1 MISSAVLG
9 AAAGLGGWALLAQA
23 RVAPG
28 RGLIDDAL
36 GRCDITATPPEATP
50 GRLVRA
56 SFYSAHRGRT
66 VGYMLAFPPK
76 VRPGAKLPVCLV
88 LHGHG
93 ASERDAFE
101 ALNYHRVLAASV
113 AAKVPPFVLASI
125 AGGDGYWHPRGAT
138 GAPGRQKADDPFG
151 MLRDDFPVVLA
162 QHGLPVDRFGVIG
175 WSMGGFGALLAVA
188 EAPDLFIAAAASSP
202 ALWSSYDD
210 ARSANATA
218 FGSEE
223 EWKRW
228 GDLLGRSDR
237 LRGRV
242 RVDCGS
248 SDAFAPTV
256 AALGERLPDAVT
268 LAKGCH
274 DVAFWRSVAPAQ
286 LRFVGAAL
294 AKRT

>member
-1 MISSAVLG
+1 MISSGVLG

-36 GRCDITATPPEATP
+36 GRCDISATPAEAAP
-50 GRLVRA
+50 GLVVRA
-56 SFYSAHRGRT
+56 SFYSARRRRS
-66 VGYMLAFPPK
+66 VGYMLAYPPK
-76 VRPGAKLPVCLV
+76 VRAGTKLPVCLV
-88 LHGHG
+88 LHGRG

-101 ALNYHRVLAASV
+101 GLNYHRVLAASV

-125 AGGDGYWHPRGAT
+125 AGGDGYWHPREGAS
-138 GAPGRQKADDPFG
+138 GDEKGDDPFG
-151 MLRDDFPVVLA
+151 MLTDDFPVVLA
-162 QHGLPVDRFGVIG
+162 QHGLPVNRFGVIG

-188 EAPDLFIAAAASSP
+188 EAPDLFVAAAASSP
-202 ALWSSYDD
+202 AIWSSYGD
-210 ARSANATA
+210 AHAANAEA

-228 GDLLGRSDR
+228 GDLLGRADR
-237 LRGRV
+237 LKGRV
-242 RVDCGS
+242 RVDCGE

-256 AALGERLPDAVT
+256 AALGERVPDAVT
-268 LAKGCH
+268 IAKGCH
-274 DVAFWRSVAPAQ
+274 DLAYWRSVAPAQ

-294 AKRT
+294 AKRA

>member
-1 MISSAVLG
+1 MISSGVLG
-9 AAAGLGGWALLAQA
+9 AAAGFGGWALLAQA

-36 GRCDITATPPEATP
+36 GRCDITAAPAEATP

-56 SFYSAHRGRT
+56 SFYSARRRRS
-66 VGYMLAFPPK
+66 VGYMLAYPPK
-76 VRPGAKLPVCLV
+76 IRAGAKLPVCLV

-101 ALNYHRVLAASV
+101 VLNYQRVLAASV

-125 AGGDGYWHPRGAT
+125 AGGDGYWHPHGAAD
-138 GAPGRQKADDPFG
+138 GDQGDDPFG
-151 MLRDDFPVVLA
+151 MLTDDFPVVLA

-188 EAPDLFIAAAASSP
+188 EAPRLFVAAAASSP
-202 ALWSSYDD
+202 AIWSSYDD
-210 ARSANATA
+210 ARSANADA
-218 FGSEE
+218 FGSDE

-228 GDLLGRSDR
+228 GDLLGRADR
-237 LRGRV
+237 LKGRV
-242 RVDCGS
+242 RVDCGE

-256 AALGERLPDAVT
+256 AALAERVPDAVT
-268 LAKGCH
+268 MAKGCH

-294 AKRT
+294 AKRA